1 MSATAPLP
9 DYPAAGAASWCE
21 LNEFAVLDFHGED
34 APSFLQGQLSSDVR
48 EVSEQHAQYSSYSTA
63 KGRMLASFLIWRRD
77 EHYRLLVSADLAEAM
92 KKRLGM
98 FILRAKVKHAI
109 DADTVLLGVQ
119 GEAGALAAALGVAL
133 PQEVGAVAQAAGGSV
148 LALAGGRCLLALSA
162 DAAPA
167 VRAALVEA
175 GLTQTTSAAWRAAD
189 IAHGLPWIS
198 VATQEMFVP
207 QMANMELIGAVN
219 FKKGCYP
226 GQEIVARSQYLG
238 KVKRRMF
245 RVRIADP
252 AAAPGAELFSPASG
266 EQVIGNLVNVAP
278 VDGGVEALAVFQL
291 PALEAG
297 VHLGSLS
304 GPRLEVLTLPYSVE

>member
-119 GEAGALAAALGVAL
+119 GEAGALATALGVAL
-133 PQEVGAVAQAAGGSV
+133 PQEVGTVAQAAGGSGER
-148 LALAGGRCLLALSA
+148 AGGNRL
-162 DAAPA
+162 D
-167 VRAALVEA
+167 
-175 GLTQTTSAAWRAAD
+175 
-189 IAHGLPWIS
+189 
-198 VATQEMFVP
+198 
-207 QMANMELIGAVN
+207 
-219 FKKGCYP
+219 
-226 GQEIVARSQYLG
+226 
-238 KVKRRMF
+238 KRR
-245 RVRIADP
+245 
-252 AAAPGAELFSPASG
+252 
-266 EQVIGNLVNVAP
+266 
-278 VDGGVEALAVFQL
+278 
-291 PALEAG
+291 
-297 VHLGSLS
+297 
-304 GPRLEVLTLPYSVE
+304 